1 MRRYDADANMNE
13 GAAMT
18 KPYTVIVTLEA
29 KTGKESELKQLL
41 TNVIAPSRSESTCLE
56 YRLHQD
62 LDNPE
67 KFVLYENWESKDAHQ
82 KQFQKPYIIA
92 LGEKIGELL
101 ANPYQAIFA
110 EEV

>member
-1 MRRYDADANMNE
+1 MA
-13 GAAMT
+13 

-29 KTGKESELKQLL
+29 KSGEESALKRLL
-41 TNVIAPSRSESTCLE
+41 THVIEPSRNESTCLA

-62 LDNPE
+62 LSNPA
-67 KFVLYENWESKDAHQ
+67 KFILYESWESKDAHQ

-92 LGEKIGELL
+92 LGEKIGVLL
-101 ANPYQAIFA
+101 ASPYQAIFA